1 MLNISKAIG
10 NHSNKKSKDDESSL
24 KKSRIIFSFL
34 VTMRLPM
41 QNLCFFH
48 LPKMITFWHPNVKLR
63 TFPVQNFQ
71 QFTKLSKT
79 FNEEICLLKLNKS
92 ETEISSVDKILGK
105 IS

>member
-1 MLNISKAIG
+1 MT
-10 NHSNKKSKDDESSL
+10 NHL
-24 KKSRIIFSFL
+24 FVSFDHEATNAKL
-34 VTMRLPM
+34 T
-41 QNLCFFH
+41 CFFH
-48 LPKMITFWHPNVKLR
+48 LPKMVTFWHPNVKLK
-63 TFPVQNFQ
+63 TFPAQNFQ